1 MTKLIVTPIDMTA
14 KGSWAKRRKLFH
26 ALRDLNS
33 GQLALIVDAMDA
45 VEELVG
51 DHLETDDGTPIAEV
65 LEMCSAEDYDAL
77 IAGLFGGETV
87 KNPRS
92 AS

>member
-14 KGSWAKRRKLFH
+14 KGSWAKRRKLLH
-26 ALRDLNS
+26 ALRDLSS
-33 GQLALIVDAMDA
+33 GELSRIVDAMDA
-45 VEELVG
+45 VEDLVG
-51 DHLETDDGTPIAEV
+51 ANLETDDGTTVAEA
-65 LEMCSAEDYDAL
+65 LEMCSAADYDAL
-77 IAGLFGGETV
+77 IAGLLGGETV